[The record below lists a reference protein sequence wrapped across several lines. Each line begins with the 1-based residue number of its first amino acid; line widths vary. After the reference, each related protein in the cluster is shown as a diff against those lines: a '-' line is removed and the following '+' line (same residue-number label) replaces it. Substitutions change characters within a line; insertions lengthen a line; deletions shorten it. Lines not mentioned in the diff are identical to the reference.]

1 MRLVNIAYAPICLL
15 LAACEWTPNRSPCAD
30 IDCSG
35 HGTCV
40 VADLAGG
47 SEPLP
52 TCLCETGYAPTA
64 SGWLCL
70 PANDTSLCAGLT
82 CSGHGTCVSVKGRP
96 TCLCEKGYTA
106 SADGS
111 TCDDPCAGITCSG
124 HGTCQRTSAGALCSC
139 SAGYTPTWDGTG
151 CEADSA
157 TYLTFV
163 MTYTQYPSWGL
174 GRTTLTLDAG
184 GHPVAEA
191 MEFMLPLGSWNDRI
205 SRATQ
210 LKLSYDGTGEQVTS
224 LELEDQYRQGKVT
237 RLRRASATLD
247 LGSVTTTFQRLDKQA
262 TVSAA
267 FSGSQR
273 PLPMLGG
280 FEYPGWTLGSFSP
293 AFYTLALSRYDR
305 TKADPQYLEVYWP
318 TGAMIGQVKVEADA
332 ASTATK
338 PVLRF
343 PDYEIEVHYDDK
355 GYPETIVLEDNDLA
369 WSRYAGAPAD
379 LNLAPTPAATPFTP
393 TPPPGGKSSP
403 LDFTS
408 PDGTKLAGTLVV
420 PPSGSGPFPAVLMV
434 GDLSAQDRDAPM
446 STLPHPLF
454 QHLAAHL
461 AQAGFASLRY
471 DPRGRGQSQGSQD
484 SLTLAQL
491 TADVEAGLAAL
502 AQESPID
509 AARVFVLSHGAGA
522 VAALSAIQAKPG
534 AVKGYLALAPVLQQ
548 LDQATI
554 YRATAHLEAAGFGQK
569 LLQDQADYYQSAFA
583 EISAGTYSDPSFYNL
598 PLSLWKDL
606 LAYDG
611 AAAAV
616 AFPNPVLAL
625 RGDQDLDFPDQLQA
639 LSDAA
644 TQAGK
649 TNLATASLAG
659 LTAMLV
665 AGDKTNLLE
674 DALLPL
680 ELPGAALNPIL
691 NWLDANK

>member
-1 MRLVNIAYAPICLL
+1 MRLVCIVLL
-15 LAACEWTPNRSPCAD
+15 LAGCQLTPQRSPCAD

-52 TCLCETGYAPTA
+52 TCLCDPGYGPTA

-70 PANDTSLCAGLT
+70 PSSDTSLCAGIT
-82 CSGHGTCVSVKGRP
+82 CSGRGTCVSVKGKP
-96 TCLCEKGYTA
+96 TCLCESGFTLG
-106 SADGS
+106 ADGA

-124 HGTCQRTSAGALCSC
+124 HGACQRTSAGARCSC
-139 SAGYTPTWDGTG
+139 SVGYAPTVDGAG
-151 CEADSA
+151 CEVDSEA
-157 TYLTFV
+157 TYLTYI
-163 MTYTQYPSWGL
+163 MTYTQHPSWPL
-174 GRTTLTLDAG
+174 GRTTLTLDAAG
-184 GHPVAEA
+184 RPLGEA
-191 MEFMLPLGSWNDRI
+191 TEFMLPLGSWSDRL
-205 SRATQ
+205 SRASQ
-210 LKLSYDGTGEQVTS
+210 LQLSLDSKGEQVTS
-224 LELEDQYRQGKVT
+224 LVLEDQYRQGKVT
-237 RLRRASATLD
+237 RRRRSSATLD
-247 LGSVTTTFQRLDKQA
+247 LSSVTTTFQRLDKQA
-262 TVSAA
+262 TVTAP

-280 FEYPGWTLGSFSP
+280 FEYPGWTLGCFSP
-293 AFYTLALSRYDR
+293 AFYTLALSRYDK

-318 TGAMIGQVKVEADA
+318 SGAMVGQVKVEADA

-343 PDYEIEVHYDDK
+343 PDHEIEVHYDDK
-355 GYPETIVLEDNDLA
+355 GYPETIVLENNDLA

-379 LNLAPTPAATPFTP
+379 LNLTPSPPATPFTA

-403 LDFTS
+403 LGFTS
-408 PDGTKLAGTLVV
+408 ADGAKLAGTLVV

-471 DPRGRGQSQGSQD
+471 DPRGRGQSQGGQD
-484 SLTLAQL
+484 LTLAQL
-491 TADVEAGLAAL
+491 VADAEAAL
-502 AQESPID
+502 TALGQESPID

-522 VAALSAIQAKPG
+522 VVALSLVKAKPG
-534 AVKGYLALAPVLQQ
+534 AVKGCLALTPVLRQ

-554 YRATAHLEAAGFGQK
+554 YRATAHLGAAGFGAK
-569 LLQDQADYYQSAFA
+569 LLQDQTDYYTSAFA
-583 EISAGTYSDPSFYNL
+583 EISAGTYGETSFYNL
-598 PLSLWKDL
+598 PLTLWKDL
-606 LAYDG
+606 LTYDG
-611 AAAAV
+611 AAAAA
-616 AFPNPVLAL
+616 AFPGPVLAL

-649 TNLATASLAG
+649 TNLTTASLAG

-665 AGDKTNLLE
+665 AGDKTKLLE

-680 ELPGAALNPIL
+680 ELPGVALSPIL